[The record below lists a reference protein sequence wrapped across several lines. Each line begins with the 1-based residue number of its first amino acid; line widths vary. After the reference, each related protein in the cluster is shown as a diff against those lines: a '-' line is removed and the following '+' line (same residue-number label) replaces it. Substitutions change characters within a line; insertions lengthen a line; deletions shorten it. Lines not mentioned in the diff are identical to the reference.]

1 MKRWGYA
8 HLRGERMSED
18 DSRLKELLD
27 GKLSAQEI
35 ADDPVLASLAE
46 RIYGADF
53 LDNVGISRGETKRA
67 LAEQFSEIDG
77 DDLLIDEL
85 PEGGLPLP
93 MPEDMPPVP
102 VNEDLIDAAS
112 GRSLIQKLRIIGGSV
127 GIIAVI
133 TNLFY
138 GLGNFLNV
146 CATDV
151 HSTCGE
157 SLKLNWIDFFR
168 MDEHIA
174 WSPAGSIGI
183 PDVILALLCVANI
196 VYGLRGRN

>member
-1 MKRWGYA
+1 MT
-8 HLRGERMSED
+8 D
-18 DSRLKELLD
+18 DSNRLRELLD
-27 GKLSAQEI
+27 GKLSADEI
-35 ADDPVLASLAE
+35 ANDPVLASLAE

-85 PEGGLPLP
+85 PVGDLPLP

-102 VNEDLIDAAS
+102 VNEDLGVAIN
-112 GRSLIQKLRIIGGSV
+112 GRSLMHKLRIFGGSI
-127 GIIAVI
+127 GLIAVI

-138 GLGNFLNV
+138 GLGNFLSV

-174 WSPAGSIGI
+174 WSPTGSIGI
-183 PDVILALLCVANI
+183 PDVVLALLCIANI
-196 VYGLRGRN
+196 VNGLRGRN

>member
-1 MKRWGYA
+1 
-8 HLRGERMSED
+8 MSED

-67 LAEQFSEIDG
+67 LAEQFSEIEG

-102 VNEDLIDAAS
+102 VNEDISDAVG

-127 GIIAVI
+127 GVIVVI

-146 CATDV
+146 CAADV

-174 WSPAGSIGI
+174 WSPTGSIGI

-196 VYGLRGRN
+196 VIGLRNRN

>member
-1 MKRWGYA
+1 
-8 HLRGERMSED
+8 MSED

-46 RIYGADF
+46 RIYGSDF

-67 LAEQFSEIDG
+67 LAEQFSEVDG

-102 VNEDLIDAAS
+102 VNEDLDVVDS
-112 GRSLIQKLRIIGGSV
+112 GRSLIHKLRIFGGSI
-127 GIIAVI
+127 GILVVI
-133 TNLFY
+133 TNMFY
-138 GLGNFLNV
+138 GLGNLLSV

-151 HSTCGE
+151 RSTCGE

-174 WSPAGSIGI
+174 WSPTGSIGI
-183 PDVILALLCVANI
+183 PDVILALLCIANI

>member
-1 MKRWGYA
+1 MKRWGHA
-8 HLRGERMSED
+8 HHRGERMSED

-27 GKLSAQEI
+27 GKLSPQQI

-46 RIYGADF
+46 RIYGSDF
-53 LDNVGISRGETKRA
+53 LDNVGISRGDTKRA

-102 VNEDLIDAAS
+102 INDDVVMATS
-112 GRSLIQKLRIIGGSV
+112 SRSLMNKLRIAGGCV
-127 GIIAVI
+127 GLIAVI

-138 GLGNFLNV
+138 GLGNFLSV
-146 CATDV
+146 CASDV

-174 WSPAGSIGI
+174 WSPTGSIGI

-196 VYGLRGRN
+196 ISGLRGRN

>member
-1 MKRWGYA
+1 
-8 HLRGERMSED
+8 MSED

-27 GKLSAQEI
+27 GKLSPQQI
-35 ADDPVLASLAE
+35 AEDPVLASLAE

-67 LAEQFSEIDG
+67 LAEQFSEIEG

-102 VNEDLIDAAS
+102 VNEDVIANTG
-112 GRSLIQKLRIIGGSV
+112 GRSLIHKLRIVGGLF
-127 GIIAVI
+127 GLIAVV

-138 GLGNFLNV
+138 GFGNFLSV

-174 WSPAGSIGI
+174 WSPTGSIGI
-183 PDVILALLCVANI
+183 PDVILAVLCLVNI